1 MREGKLSKSWG
12 ELTYLEPNTH
22 DMLKTRGGRSLKP
35 FVVAGIPAYNEEE
48 TIAKVVLWAQ
58 RYVDRVVVCDDGSR
72 DMTVEIAKEL
82 GADVIQ
88 HDRNLGKGAA
98 LRSLFEAGQKMGA
111 DVLVTLDADDQHDP
125 DEIPKLVEPILRG
138 EADMVIGCRIP
149 FDSSI
154 PAVRRWGNR
163 VLNFFTNLSAGKAKD
178 TQSGFRAYSKMALN
192 VIDVIE
198 DGLGVDSQILI
209 DAKDKNLKVVEVTV
223 STKYPEGVK
232 TSKKNL
238 LRHGSEVLLSLIE
251 LVSERKPLLFLGV
264 PGLALF
270 TVGGAAFVM
279 VLRIFNETKQFAIG
293 TALLGVVSTLL
304 GTLLIFGS
312 LILWVMGKRLRH
324 LENRI
329 ANRHNRTSNSE

>member
-1 MREGKLSKSWG
+1 
-12 ELTYLEPNTH
+12 
-22 DMLKTRGGRSLKP
+22 MLKTRGGGSLKP
-35 FVVAGIPAYNEEE
+35 FVVAAIPAYNEEK
-48 TIAKVVLWAQ
+48 TIAKVVLGA
-58 RYVDRVVVCDDGSR
+58 RRCVDRVVVCDDGSR
-72 DMTVEIAKEL
+72 DMTVNIAKEL

-88 HDRNLGKGAA
+88 HERNLGKGAA

-111 DVLVTLDADDQHDP
+111 DVFVTLDADDQHDP

-138 EADMVIGCRIP
+138 EADMVIGYRIP

-192 VIDVIE
+192 VIDVVE
-198 DGLGVDSQILI
+198 DSLGVDSQIFL
-209 DAKDKNLKVVEVTV
+209 DAKDKNLKVVEVPV
-223 STKYPEGVK
+223 STKYPKDVK

-238 LRHGSEVLLSLIE
+238 LRHGSEVILSVIE
-251 LVSERKPLLFLGV
+251 LVSERRPLLFLGI
-264 PGLALF
+264 PGLMLF
-270 TVGGAAFVM
+270 AVGGASFFL
-279 VLRIFNETKQFAIG
+279 VLKIFNETRQFAIG

-304 GTLLIFGS
+304 GMLLIFGA
-312 LILWVMGKRLRH
+312 LILWVMGKRLSH

-329 ANRHNRTSNSE
+329 ANRHNRNIDSE